1 MNTPARRLPLWLAVA
16 LAICVLDQLTKQLA
30 SAYLDYAI
38 PQAVLP
44 GFNLTL
50 LHNTGAAFSLFHDQA
65 GWQRWFFATIAVV
78 VSAAVVWWMA
88 RLEPGQAWAPLALA
102 LVLGGACG
110 NLVDR
115 VLLGY
120 VVDFVQIYYER
131 WSWPAF
137 NVADAAISVGA
148 VMLIVRGPRPAAAVP
163 QQ

>member
-1 MNTPARRLPLWLAVA
+1 VPSRAALLPWLGVA
-16 LAICVLDQLTKQLA
+16 IVVAVLDQLTKGLA
-30 SAYLDYAI
+30 SHHLDYGV
-38 PQAVLP
+38 PHAVLP

-65 GWQRWFFATIAVV
+65 GWQRWFFIAIAVIV
-78 VSAAVVWWMA
+78 GGGVAWWLA
-88 RLEPGQAWAPLALA
+88 RLEPGQRWAPLALA

-120 VVDFVQIYYER
+120 VVDFIQVYYQR

-137 NVADAAISVGA
+137 NIADSAISVGA
-148 VMLIVRGPRPAAAVP
+148 VMLILRGPRQAATAAE
-163 QQ
+163 